1 MITVRVRIYPKLD
14 NVAEARDFLAAWV
27 KRGQEQGEQSALAQR
42 IFTSEGPMLVIP
54 RRYDDLAAA
63 DARRRENL
71 ADRGWQERLATLST
85 MIREPIRQSIEESVV
100 PMATPNP
107 NPGIIR
113 RAFFFPT
120 VDSVPEYRSRLAEV
134 VRSGHAAGRGAV
146 GLTQQIFSEAGPVLV
161 VTTTHSDMADLDR
174 VRRERATDVQELLTS
189 LAGISRAPLAVRL
202 LEGIVP
208 FAR

>member
-14 NVAEARDFLAAWV
+14 KVAEVRDFLAAWV

-42 IFTSEGPMLVIP
+42 IFTSEGPMLMIP

-63 DARRRENL
+63 DARRHENL
-71 ADRGWQERLATLST
+71 ADSGWQERLATLST

-100 PMATPNP
+100 PMATPIP

-113 RAFFFPT
+113 RAFFYPA
-120 VDSVPEYRSRLAEV
+120 VEHAPDYRARLAEV
-134 VRSGHAAGRGAV
+134 VQTGHAQGRGRVA
-146 GLTQQIFSEAGPVLV
+146 LAQQVFSEAGPVLV
-161 VTTTHSDMADLDR
+161 VTTTHPDMADLDR
-174 VRRERATDVQELLTS
+174 VRRERAADVQALITS
-189 LAGISRAPLAVRL
+189 LAGISRAPVAVRL

-208 FAR
+208 FPR